1 VADTVIGRTTIM
13 VIARPGKYYRLM
25 WAAQVGHM
33 LVTTIIPVTII
44 ASGYSYERAS
54 IVSMLRHWPC

>member
-1 VADTVIGRTTIM
+1 M

-33 LVTTIIPVTII
+33 LVTIIIPVTII